1 MIKYVATV
9 KIIGNELN
17 RTIKAELYKP
27 YYMDDNELEEAER
40 MLKNDLKKIYGD
52 DIEIASYH
60 IGVCENGI

>member
-27 YYMDDNELEEAER
+27 YCMDDNELEEAER

-52 DIEIASYH
+52 DIEIANYH
-60 IGVCENGI
+60 IGVCENGV